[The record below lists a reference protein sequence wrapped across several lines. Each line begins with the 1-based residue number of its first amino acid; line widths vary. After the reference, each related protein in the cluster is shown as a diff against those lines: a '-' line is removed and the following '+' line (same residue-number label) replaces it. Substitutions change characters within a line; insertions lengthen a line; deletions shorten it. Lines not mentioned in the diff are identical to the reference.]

1 MNSELTSG
9 MVLLTNYSGTKDKL
23 SAIKNSVLILSLQE
37 MIGISMLLL
46 LLLFCFIFVFV
57 LSFKR
62 GKGAKI
68 ENVVTGKETHLL

>member
-37 MIGISMLLL
+37 MIGISMLL
-46 LLLFCFIFVFV
+46 FCFIFVFV

>member
-23 SAIKNSVLILSLQE
+23 SAIKNSVLILSLPE
-37 MIGISMLLL
+37 MTGISVL
-46 LLLFCFIFVFV
+46 LLLFSFIFVFV

-62 GKGAKI
+62 GKRVKI
-68 ENVVTGKETHLL
+68 ENVAAGKEPHLL

>member
-23 SAIKNSVLILSLQE
+23 SAIKNSVLILSLPE
-37 MIGISMLLL
+37 MTGISVL
-46 LLLFCFIFVFV
+46 LLLFSFIFVFV

-62 GKGAKI
+62 GKEVKR
-68 ENVVTGKETHLL
+68 ENVAAGKEPHLL